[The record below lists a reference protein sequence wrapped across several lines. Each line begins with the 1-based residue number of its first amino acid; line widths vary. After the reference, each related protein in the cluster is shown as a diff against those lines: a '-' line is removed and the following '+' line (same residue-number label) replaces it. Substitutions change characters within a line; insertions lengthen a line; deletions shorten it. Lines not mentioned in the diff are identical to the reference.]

1 MKPQSERKILLVW
14 RLSRLDEVIARYNTR
29 EQARFQLEGRGRDF
43 GDLVDEDQ
51 RYKSTLDQAE
61 ATLRGLGRVQRLE
74 RSFLPNFLFGPE
86 DLVVVVGQD
95 GLVANTLKYLD
106 GQPLIAINPDP
117 QRIEGVLLPFKPA
130 DLSSVVKET
139 LRAKADYQAITMAE
153 AITSDGQRLL
163 AVNDF
168 FIGVRGHTS
177 ARYEI
182 HWSSAREYQSSSGII
197 ISTGLGSSGWMRSV
211 LAGAQGICQAAG
223 MTLSREDV
231 MGNTRWDAPELY
243 FYVREPFPGRAQ
255 SVRIVFG
262 TVDSSKPLSLF
273 SDMAE
278 NGIIFSDGMESDC
291 LSFSSGM
298 SLEVRVAAR
307 QGRLVV

>member
-1 MKPQSERKILLVW
+1 
-14 RLSRLDEVIARYNTR
+14 
-29 EQARFQLEGRGRDF
+29 
-43 GDLVDEDQ
+43 
-51 RYKSTLDQAE
+51 
-61 ATLRGLGRVQRLE
+61 
-74 RSFLPNFLFGPE
+74 
-86 DLVVVVGQD
+86 
-95 GLVANTLKYLD
+95 
-106 GQPLIAINPDP
+106 
-117 QRIEGVLLPFKPA
+117 
-130 DLSSVVKET
+130 
-139 LRAKADYQAITMAE
+139 
-153 AITSDGQRLL
+153 
-163 AVNDF
+163 
-168 FIGVRGHTS
+168 
-177 ARYEI
+177 
-182 HWSSAREYQSSSGII
+182 
-197 ISTGLGSSGWMRSV
+197 
-211 LAGAQGICQAAG
+211 